1 MIDDRWGICPLKEWC
16 KYKVDICATK
26 LPDQHCPLYQYFD
39 RLMRRENAHHIVPN
53 VSTVLVNTKNGSYI
67 IPTPKNLIFTFESN
81 PDAPLGVYEDDSRTI
96 IAPPPKHHFI
106 VEGLCDSILLCGE
119 KMKI

>member
-1 MIDDRWGICPLKEWC
+1 MLDDRWGICPMKDWC
-16 KYKVDICATK
+16 KYKDNVCKTK
-26 LPDQHCPLYQYFD
+26 LPDRHCPLYQYFD
-39 RLMRRENAHHIVPN
+39 HLMRRENAHHTVPE

-81 PDAPLGVYEDDSRTI
+81 PDAPLGVNEDPRSLI
-96 IAPPPKHHFI
+96 MPPPKHHFMI
-106 VEGLCDSILLCGE
+106 EGGCDSILLCGE